1 MKKIGIVICNFNK
14 VDKVLECIQCI
25 LENKFTDY
33 DLYVVDNASTDGAP
47 DAIKEKYGDK
57 VKINVNKEKHGG
69 SGGFNT
75 GLLTVI
81 NIIKFR
87 TSDPLIGT
95 VIIICRKFL

>member
-47 DAIKEKYGDK
+47 EAIKEKYGDK
-57 VKINVNKEKHGG
+57 VRLIVNKENLGVRVDLIQDFVRHTKRGM
-69 SGGFNT
+69 NI
-75 GLLTVI
+75 LCVLTMTRCSM
-81 NIIKFR
+81 KMQ
-87 TSDPLIGT
+87 
-95 VIIICRKFL
+95 

>member
-47 DAIKEKYGDK
+47 DAIRDKYGDWIDCITIFEYNTT
-57 VKINVNKEKHGG
+57 VFLYCS
-69 SGGFNT
+69 SGG
-75 GLLTVI
+75 
-81 NIIKFR
+81 KASESR
-87 TSDPLIGT
+87 S
-95 VIIICRKFL
+95 

>member
-47 DAIKEKYGDK
+47 EAIKK
-57 VKINVNKEKHGG
+57 N
-69 SGGFNT
+69 
-75 GLLTVI
+75 TVI
-81 NIIKFR
+81 R
-87 TSDPLIGT
+87 
-95 VIIICRKFL
+95 

>member
-47 DAIKEKYGDK
+47 EAI
-57 VKINVNKEKHGG
+57 NQHSSNKLRIIENKKK
-69 SGGFNT
+69 
-75 GLLTVI
+75 LL
-81 NIIKFR
+81 
-87 TSDPLIGT
+87 D
-95 VIIICRKFL
+95 

>member
-47 DAIKEKYGDK
+47 EA
-57 VKINVNKEKHGG
+57 KIGRA
-69 SGGFNT
+69 S
-75 GLLTVI
+75 
-81 NIIKFR
+81 
-87 TSDPLIGT
+87 
-95 VIIICRKFL
+95 CRERVFGYV